1 MKTKKKPKNQPHL
14 KITNT
19 TMAKGKQFA
28 RPGKAPKA
36 KAPEPRTPDE
46 FQEAADREEETGGK
60 WRAGD
65 PAKAGRAF
73 LRALEIYDKGLAKFA
88 TNFDL
93 AYNKAR
99 LELEV
104 SQSEEIVEAA
114 GLDLEALLRKT
125 LESHR
130 VALGLDEENVD
141 VRFNASQVM
150 TSLAEVL
157 SESEEGSD
165 EEAVNLLHES
175 LEMLEGCLARQEMA
189 IEQQKA
195 DFPEGGEEEAEEE
208 EGGVP
213 VEGAG
218 DVKDE
223 AVEKEKSEDGEE
235 EEQSAV
241 IMAAVTG
248 NDLLDTVHASLSAL
262 TTLIPLVGESAL
274 GNLGDMAHA
283 FTDIKAPNYI
293 ALLPE
298 DEQDTAKTEVGLARA
313 SFIAAYADAQFSAR
327 LIELKTY
334 IERLQAFDNIPGKDA
349 DAHALT
355 TEARARSEVVL
366 SAFDQSDSSNEFPA
380 SDCWKQL
387 SITQDRLTKASKLTT
402 EDAKE
407 RKAEVYQSKGDAE
420 LLRYRLATIP
430 GSTLSESIRNSGLTL
445 LNNAFKFYKGAAD
458 HAKVLGDD
466 DIADKA
472 KRRMGLINIM
482 ATVASKAAG
491 SSGSAAGGS
500 SSSSSASAAPAPSI
514 PGPAPK
520 GVDLEEAFN
529 ECLEDGL
536 MDFASAGQIL
546 EGLQG

>member
-1 MKTKKKPKNQPHL
+1 
-14 KITNT
+14 
-19 TMAKGKQFA
+19 MAKGKQFA

-36 KAPEPRTPDE
+36 KAPEPRTADE

-73 LRALEIYDKGLAKFA
+73 LRALEIYDRGLAKFA

-99 LELEV
+99 LELEL

-130 VALGLDEENVD
+130 VALGLDGENVD

-165 EEAVNLLHES
+165 EEAVGLLHES

-195 DFPEGGEEEAEEE
+195 DFPEGGEDAEE

-213 VEGAG
+213 VEEA
-218 DVKDE
+218 KDE
-223 AVEKEKSEDGEE
+223 AADVKVEADEKEESEEGEE

-298 DEQDTAKTEVGLARA
+298 DEQDTARTEVGLARA

-366 SAFDQSDSSNEFPA
+366 SAFDQQSDSSSEFPA

-430 GSTLSESIRNSGLTL
+430 GSSLSESIRNSGLTL
-445 LNNAFKFYKGAAD
+445 LSNAFKFYKGAAD
-458 HAKVLGDD
+458 HAKVLGDV

-472 KRRMGLINIM
+472 KRRMGLIHIM
-482 ATVASKAAG
+482 ATVVSKAAT
-491 SSGSAAGGS
+491 SSGSSAGGS
-500 SSSSSASAAPAPSI
+500 SSSSSASAAPAPAI

>member
-1 MKTKKKPKNQPHL
+1 
-14 KITNT
+14 
-19 TMAKGKQFA
+19 MAKGKQFA

-36 KAPEPRTPDE
+36 KAPEPRTADE
-46 FQEAADREEETGGK
+46 FQEAADKEEETGGK

-73 LRALEIYDKGLAKFA
+73 LRALEIYDKGLQKFA

-104 SQSEEIVEAA
+104 SQSEEIVEKA

-130 VALGLDEENVD
+130 VALALDAENVD
-141 VRFNASQVM
+141 VRFNTSQVL

-157 SESEEGSD
+157 SESEDGSD
-165 EEAVNLLHES
+165 EEAVNFLHES

-195 DFPEGGEEEAEEE
+195 DFPEGGEEAEDE

-213 VEGAG
+213 VEGGAEFKG
-218 DVKDE
+218 ETAEE
-223 AVEKEKSEDGEE
+223 AESDDGEE

-241 IMAAVTG
+241 IMNPVTG

-283 FTDIKAPNYI
+283 FTDTKAPNYI

-298 DEQDTAKTEVGLARA
+298 DEQDTARTEVGLARA

-355 TEARARSEVVL
+355 TEAQARSEVVL
-366 SAFDQSDSSNEFPA
+366 SAFDQSDSSSEFPA

-407 RKAEVYQSKGDAE
+407 RKADIYQSKGDAE

-430 GSTLSESIRNSGLTL
+430 GSTLSESVRNSGLTL
-445 LNNAFKFYKGAAD
+445 LSNAFKFYKGAAD
-458 HAKVLGDD
+458 HAKALGDAD
-466 DIADKA
+466 VGDKA
-472 KRRMGLINIM
+472 KRRMGMIHVM
-482 ATVASKAAG
+482 ATVVSKGASG
-491 SSGSAAGGS
+491 SGSAAGGS
-500 SSSSSASAAPAPSI
+500 SSSSSSSAAPAPAI

>member
-1 MKTKKKPKNQPHL
+1 
-14 KITNT
+14 
-19 TMAKGKQFA
+19 MAKGKQFA

-73 LRALEIYDKGLAKFA
+73 LRALELYDKGLAKFA

-130 VALGLDEENVD
+130 VALGLDAENVD

-195 DFPEGGEEEAEEE
+195 EFPEGGEEAEEE

-213 VEGAG
+213 VEGANG
-218 DVKDE
+218 VKDKT
-223 AVEKEKSEDGEE
+223 AEKDEPEEGEE

-298 DEQDTAKTEVGLARA
+298 DEQDTARTEVGLARA

-366 SAFDQSDSSNEFPA
+366 SAFDQSDSSSEFPT

-472 KRRMGLINIM
+472 KRRMGLIHIM

>member
-1 MKTKKKPKNQPHL
+1 
-14 KITNT
+14 
-19 TMAKGKQFA
+19 MAKGKQFA

-46 FQEAADREEETGGK
+46 FQEVADREEETGGK

-73 LRALEIYDKGLAKFA
+73 LRALEIYDKGLAKFP

-104 SQSEEIVEAA
+104 SQSEEIVDAA

-130 VALGLDEENVD
+130 VALALDAENVD

-157 SESEEGSD
+157 SESEGGSD
-165 EEAVNLLHES
+165 EEAVSLLHES
-175 LEMLEGCLARQEMA
+175 LETLEGCLARQEMA

-195 DFPEGGEEEAEEE
+195 VFPEGGEGAEEE
-208 EGGVP
+208 EKEEEDEGGVP

-218 DVKDE
+218 NVKDE
-223 AVEKEKSEDGEE
+223 AAETEESEEGEE

-298 DEQDTAKTEVGLARA
+298 DEQDAARTEVGLARA

-366 SAFDQSDSSNEFPA
+366 SAFDQSDSSSEFPA

-482 ATVASKAAG
+482 ATVASKAAC
-491 SSGSAAGGS
+491 SSGSAAAG
-500 SSSSSASAAPAPSI
+500 SSSASATPAPSI

>member
-1 MKTKKKPKNQPHL
+1 LYHKL
-14 KITNT
+14 KRYQKGTNPSLVI
-19 TMAKGKQFA
+19 MAKGGRPSA

-36 KAPEPRTPDE
+36 KAPEPRTADE
-46 FQEAADREEETGGK
+46 FQEAADKEEETGGK

-65 PAKAGRAF
+65 PGKSGRAF
-73 LRALEIYDKGLAKFA
+73 LRALEIYDKGLQKFPA
-88 TNFDL
+88 NFDL

-104 SQSEEIVEAA
+104 SQSHEIVEKA
-114 GLDLEALLRKT
+114 GLDLEELLRKT

-130 VALGLDEENVD
+130 VALALDAENVD
-141 VRFNASQVM
+141 VRFNTSQVL

-157 SESEEGSD
+157 SENGEDSEK
-165 EEAVNLLHES
+165 EAVTCLHES

-195 DFPEGGEEEAEEE
+195 EFPEGSEEDE
-208 EGGVP
+208 EGGVS
-213 VEGAG
+213 VEGAE
-218 DVKDE
+218 DSKDE
-223 AVEKEKSEDGEE
+223 TAEKVESEDGEE

-283 FTDIKAPNYI
+283 FTDTKAPKYI

-298 DEQDTAKTEVGLARA
+298 DEQDTARTEVGLARA
-313 SFIAAYADAQFSAR
+313 SFIAAYADAQYSAR

-334 IERLQAFDNIPGKDA
+334 IERLQAFDNIPGKDG
-349 DAHALT
+349 DAHALI
-355 TEARARSEVVL
+355 TEAQARSEVVL
-366 SAFDQSDSSNEFPA
+366 SALDQADSSNEFPA

-407 RKAEVYQSKGDAE
+407 SKADIYQSKGDAE

-430 GSTLSESIRNSGLTL
+430 GSTLSDSIRNSGLTL
-445 LNNAFKFYKGAAD
+445 LSNAFKFYKGAAD
-458 HAKVLGDD
+458 HAKALGDPEVG
-466 DIADKA
+466 DKA
-472 KRRMGLINIM
+472 KRRMGMIHVM
-482 ATVASKAAG
+482 STVVSKAAG
-491 SSGSAAGGS
+491 ASGSAAGGS
-500 SSSSSASAAPAPSI
+500 SSSSSSAAAVPSI

-529 ECLEDGL
+529 ECMDDGL
-536 MDFASAGQIL
+536 MDFTSASQIL

>member
-1 MKTKKKPKNQPHL
+1 
-14 KITNT
+14 
-19 TMAKGKQFA
+19 MAKGKQFA

-36 KAPEPRTPDE
+36 KAPEPRTADE
-46 FQEAADREEETGGK
+46 FQEAADKEEETGGK
-60 WRAGD
+60 WRVGD

-125 LESHR
+125 LDSHR
-130 VALGLDEENVD
+130 VALGLDAENVD
-141 VRFNASQVM
+141 VRFNAGQVM

-195 DFPEGGEEEAEEE
+195 DFPEGGEEAEEEE

-213 VEGAG
+213 VEGAA

-223 AVEKEKSEDGEE
+223 IAEKEESEDGKE

-248 NDLLDTVHASLSAL
+248 NDLLDTVHAFLSAL

-283 FTDIKAPNYI
+283 FTDVKAPNYI

-298 DEQDTAKTEVGLARA
+298 DEQDTARTEVGLARA

-334 IERLQAFDNIPGKDA
+334 IERLQAFDTIPGKDA
-349 DAHALT
+349 DALALN

-366 SAFDQSDSSNEFPA
+366 SAFDQASDSSDEFPA

-402 EDAKE
+402 EEAKE
-407 RKAEVYQSKGDAE
+407 RKAEIFQSKGDAE

-445 LNNAFKFYKGAAD
+445 LSNAFKFYKGAAD
-458 HAKVLGDD
+458 HAKVLGDVD
-466 DIADKA
+466 VADKA
-472 KRRMGLINIM
+472 KRRMGMIHVM
-482 ATVASKAAG
+482 ATVVSKGASASG
-491 SSGSAAGGS
+491 SGSAAGGS

-520 GVDLEEAFN
+520 NVDLEEAFN
-529 ECLEDGL
+529 ECLDDGL

>member
-1 MKTKKKPKNQPHL
+1 
-14 KITNT
+14 
-19 TMAKGKQFA
+19 MAKGKQFA

-36 KAPEPRTPDE
+36 KAPEPRTADE
-46 FQEAADREEETGGK
+46 FQEAADKEEETGGK

-65 PAKAGRAF
+65 PGKAGRAF
-73 LRALEIYDKGLAKFA
+73 LRALEIYDKGLQKFS

-104 SQSEEIVEAA
+104 TQSPEIVEKA
-114 GLDLEALLRKT
+114 GLDVEALLRKT

-130 VALGLDEENVD
+130 VALALDADNID
-141 VRFNASQVM
+141 VRFNTSQVL

-157 SESEEGSD
+157 SESQEGSD

-195 DFPEGGEEEAEEE
+195 DFPEGSEEAEDE

-213 VEGAG
+213 VEGAAEA
-218 DVKDE
+218 KDE
-223 AVEKEKSEDGEE
+223 TAEKAESDDGEE

-241 IMAAVTG
+241 IMNPVTG
-248 NDLLDTVHASLSAL
+248 NDLLDTIHASLSAL

-283 FTDIKAPNYI
+283 FTDTKAPNYI
-293 ALLPE
+293 LLLPE
-298 DEQDTAKTEVGLARA
+298 DEQDVARTEVGLARA

-349 DAHALT
+349 DAQALM

-366 SAFDQSDSSNEFPA
+366 SAFDQSESSTTEFPA

-387 SITQDRLTKASKLTT
+387 SITQDRLTKASKLST

-407 RKAEVYQSKGDAE
+407 DRAEIYQSKGDAE

-445 LNNAFKFYKGAAD
+445 LSNAFKFYKGAAD
-458 HAKVLGDD
+458 HAKALGDV
-466 DIADKA
+466 DIGDKA
-472 KRRMGLINIM
+472 KRRMGMIHVM
-482 ATVASKAAG
+482 FTVVSKGAG

-500 SSSSSASAAPAPSI
+500 SASSSASSAPTPSI

-520 GVDLEEAFN
+520 GVDLEAAFN

-536 MDFASAGQIL
+536 MDFASAGEIF

>member
-1 MKTKKKPKNQPHL
+1 
-14 KITNT
+14 
-19 TMAKGKQFA
+19 MAKGKQFA

-36 KAPEPRTPDE
+36 KAPEPRTADE
-46 FQEAADREEETGGK
+46 FQEAADKEEETGGK

-130 VALGLDEENVD
+130 VALALDAENVD
-141 VRFNASQVM
+141 VRFNAGQVM

-165 EEAVNLLHES
+165 EEAVNFLHES

-195 DFPEGGEEEAEEE
+195 DFPEGGEEAEEE

-213 VEGAG
+213 VDGAA
-218 DVKDE
+218 DVKE
-223 AVEKEKSEDGEE
+223 ETEKEESEDGEE

-274 GNLGDMAHA
+274 GNLGDMAYA
-283 FTDIKAPNYI
+283 FTDVKAPNYI
-293 ALLPE
+293 TLLPE
-298 DEQDTAKTEVGLARA
+298 DEQDTARTEVGLARA

-334 IERLQAFDNIPGKDA
+334 IERLQAFDTIPGKDA
-349 DAHALT
+349 DALALN

-366 SAFDQSDSSNEFPA
+366 SAFDQASDSSSEFPA

-402 EDAKE
+402 EEAKE
-407 RKAEVYQSKGDAE
+407 RKAEIFQSKGDAE

-445 LNNAFKFYKGAAD
+445 LSNAFKFYKGAAD
-458 HAKVLGDD
+458 HAKVLGDV

-472 KRRMGLINIM
+472 KRRMGMIHVM
-482 ATVASKAAG
+482 ATVVSKGASA
-491 SSGSAAGGS
+491 SGSAAGGS
-500 SSSSSASAAPAPSI
+500 SSSSSASAAPVPSI

-520 GVDLEEAFN
+520 NVDLEEAFN
-529 ECLEDGL
+529 ECLDDGL

>member
-1 MKTKKKPKNQPHL
+1 
-14 KITNT
+14 
-19 TMAKGKQFA
+19 MAKGKQFA

-99 LELEV
+99 LELEL

-195 DFPEGGEEEAEEE
+195 EFPEGGEEAE
-208 EGGVP
+208 
-213 VEGAG
+213 
-218 DVKDE
+218 
-223 AVEKEKSEDGEE
+223 
-235 EEQSAV
+235 
-241 IMAAVTG
+241 
-248 NDLLDTVHASLSAL
+248 
-262 TTLIPLVGESAL
+262 
-274 GNLGDMAHA
+274 
-283 FTDIKAPNYI
+283 
-293 ALLPE
+293 
-298 DEQDTAKTEVGLARA
+298 
-313 SFIAAYADAQFSAR
+313 
-327 LIELKTY
+327 
-334 IERLQAFDNIPGKDA
+334 
-349 DAHALT
+349 
-355 TEARARSEVVL
+355 
-366 SAFDQSDSSNEFPA
+366 
-380 SDCWKQL
+380 
-387 SITQDRLTKASKLTT
+387 
-402 EDAKE
+402 
-407 RKAEVYQSKGDAE
+407 
-420 LLRYRLATIP
+420 
-430 GSTLSESIRNSGLTL
+430 
-445 LNNAFKFYKGAAD
+445 
-458 HAKVLGDD
+458 
-466 DIADKA
+466 
-472 KRRMGLINIM
+472 
-482 ATVASKAAG
+482 
-491 SSGSAAGGS
+491 
-500 SSSSSASAAPAPSI
+500 
-514 PGPAPK
+514 
-520 GVDLEEAFN
+520 
-529 ECLEDGL
+529 
-536 MDFASAGQIL
+536 
-546 EGLQG
+546 

>member
-1 MKTKKKPKNQPHL
+1 
-14 KITNT
+14 
-19 TMAKGKQFA
+19 MAKGKQFA

-65 PAKAGRAF
+65 PGKSGRAF
-73 LRALEIYDKGLAKFA
+73 LRALEIYDKGLQKFP

-104 SQSEEIVEAA
+104 SQSHEIVEKA
-114 GLDLEALLRKT
+114 GLDLEALLRQT
-125 LESHR
+125 LDSHR
-130 VALGLDEENVD
+130 VALALDAENVD

-157 SESEEGSD
+157 SESEDGED
-165 EEAVNLLHES
+165 EEAVKLLHES

-195 DFPEGGEEEAEEE
+195 DFPSGGEEVEEE

-213 VEGAG
+213 VDGESAPKEQAKEEA
-218 DVKDE
+218 KDE
-223 AVEKEKSEDGEE
+223 AEADDDE

-241 IMAAVTG
+241 IENPVTG

-262 TTLIPLVGESAL
+262 TTLIPLSGESAL

-283 FTDIKAPNYI
+283 FTDNKAPNYI

-298 DEQDTAKTEVGLARA
+298 DEQDAARLEVGLARA
-313 SFIAAYADAQFSAR
+313 SFIAAYADAQYSAR

-334 IERLQAFDNIPGKDA
+334 IERLQAFDIPGKDA
-349 DAHALT
+349 DVNALT
-355 TEARARSEVVL
+355 AEAEARSEVVL
-366 SAFDQSDSSNEFPA
+366 AALDQADSSSEFPA

-387 SITQDRLTKASKLTT
+387 SITQDRLTKASKLTDD
-402 EDAKE
+402 DAKE
-407 RKAEVYQSKGDAE
+407 RKAEVFQSKGDAE
-420 LLRYRLATIP
+420 LLRYRLATMP
-430 GSTLSESIRNSGLTL
+430 GSTLSESVRNSGLTL
-445 LNNAFKFYKGAAD
+445 LSNAFKFYKGAGD
-458 HAKVLGDD
+458 HAKVLGDVD
-466 DIADKA
+466 VADKA
-472 KRRMGLINIM
+472 KRRMALIHVM
-482 ATVASKAAG
+482 ATVVSKTAGG
-491 SSGSAAGGS
+491 SSSAEAGGS
-500 SSSSSASAAPAPSI
+500 SSSSAAASSAPQPSI

-536 MDFASAGQIL
+536 MDFAGAGQIM

>member
-1 MKTKKKPKNQPHL
+1 
-14 KITNT
+14 
-19 TMAKGKQFA
+19 MAKGKQFT

-36 KAPEPRTPDE
+36 KAPEPRTADE
-46 FQEAADREEETGGK
+46 FQEAADKEEETGGK
-60 WRAGD
+60 WRRGD

-73 LRALEIYDKGLAKFA
+73 LRALEIYDKGLQKFA

-99 LELEV
+99 LELEL

-114 GLDLEALLRKT
+114 GLDLQALLRKT

-130 VALGLDEENVD
+130 VALGLDAENVD
-141 VRFNASQVM
+141 VRFNTAQVL

-157 SESEEGSD
+157 SESAEGED
-165 EEAVNLLHES
+165 EEAVTFLHES

-195 DFPEGGEEEAEEE
+195 EFPEGSEEAEEE

-213 VEGAG
+213 VE
-218 DVKDE
+218 VKDE
-223 AVEKEKSEDGEE
+223 AKDEVKDEVESEDGEE
-235 EEQSAV
+235 EELSAV
-241 IMAAVTG
+241 IMNPVTG

-283 FTDIKAPNYI
+283 FTDTKAPNYI

-298 DEQDTAKTEVGLARA
+298 DEQDTARTEVGLARA
-313 SFIAAYADAQFSAR
+313 TFIAAYADAQFSAR

-355 TEARARSEVVL
+355 TEAQARSEVVL
-366 SAFDQSDSSNEFPA
+366 SAFDQSDSSSEFPA
-380 SDCWKQL
+380 SECWKQL

-407 RKAEVYQSKGDAE
+407 RKADIFQSKGDAE

-445 LNNAFKFYKGAAD
+445 LSNAFKFYKGAAD
-458 HAKVLGDD
+458 HAKALGDVD
-466 DIADKA
+466 VGDKA
-472 KRRMGLINIM
+472 KRRMGMIHVM
-482 ATVASKAAG
+482 ATVVSKGASA
-491 SSGSAAGGS
+491 SGSAAGGS
-500 SSSSSASAAPAPSI
+500 SSSSSSAAPAPAI

>member
-1 MKTKKKPKNQPHL
+1 
-14 KITNT
+14 
-19 TMAKGKQFA
+19 MAKGKQFA

-65 PAKAGRAF
+65 PGKSGRAF
-73 LRALEIYDKGLAKFA
+73 LRALEIYDKGLKKFS

-104 SQSEEIVEAA
+104 SQSPEIVEKA
-114 GLDLEALLRKT
+114 GLDLEALLRQT

-130 VALGLDEENVD
+130 VALALDAENVD

-157 SESEEGSD
+157 SESEEGED
-165 EEAVNLLHES
+165 EEAVRLLHES

-195 DFPEGGEEEAEEE
+195 DFPSGGEEAEEE

-213 VEGAG
+213 VAG
-218 DVKDE
+218 ESAPKDE
-223 AVEKEKSEDGEE
+223 AKDGAKGEADDGDE
-235 EEQSAV
+235 GDDEEQSAV
-241 IMAAVTG
+241 IENPVTG

-262 TTLIPLVGESAL
+262 TTLIPLSGESAL

-283 FTDIKAPNYI
+283 FTDNKAPNYI

-298 DEQDTAKTEVGLARA
+298 DEQDTARLEVGLARA
-313 SFIAAYADAQFSAR
+313 SFIAAYADAQYSAR
-327 LIELKTY
+327 LIELQTY
-334 IERLQAFDNIPGKDA
+334 IERLQAFDIPGKDA
-349 DAHALT
+349 DVNALT
-355 TEARARSEVVL
+355 AEAQARSEVVL
-366 SAFDQSDSSNEFPA
+366 SALDQADSSSEFPA

-402 EDAKE
+402 DDAKE
-407 RKAEVYQSKGDAE
+407 RKADVFQSKGDAE
-420 LLRYRLATIP
+420 LLRYRLATMP
-430 GSTLSESIRNSGLTL
+430 GSTLSESVRNSGLTL
-445 LNNAFKFYKGAAD
+445 LNNAFKFYKGAGD
-458 HAKVLGDD
+458 HAKVLGDVD
-466 DIADKA
+466 VADKA
-472 KRRMGLINIM
+472 KRRMALIHVM
-482 ATVASKAAG
+482 ATVVSKTAG
-491 SSGSAAGGS
+491 GSPSAAAGS
-500 SSSSSASAAPAPSI
+500 SSSSSAAASSAPQPSI

-536 MDFASAGQIL
+536 MDFAGAGQIM

>member
-1 MKTKKKPKNQPHL
+1 
-14 KITNT
+14 
-19 TMAKGKQFA
+19 MAKGKQFA

-99 LELEV
+99 LELEL

-130 VALGLDEENVD
+130 VALGLDGENVD

-165 EEAVNLLHES
+165 EEAVGLLHES

-195 DFPEGGEEEAEEE
+195 DFPEGGEEE

-213 VEGAG
+213 VEGTG
-218 DVKDE
+218 DVKEE
-223 AVEKEKSEDGEE
+223 AADVKVEADEKEESEEGEE

-298 DEQDTAKTEVGLARA
+298 DEQDTARTEVGLARA

-366 SAFDQSDSSNEFPA
+366 SAFDQQSDSSSEFPA

-430 GSTLSESIRNSGLTL
+430 GSSLSESIRNSGLTL
-445 LNNAFKFYKGAAD
+445 LSNAFKFYKGAAD
-458 HAKVLGDD
+458 HAKVLGDVD
-466 DIADKA
+466 VADKA
-472 KRRMGLINIM
+472 KRRMGMIHIM
-482 ATVASKAAG
+482 ATVVSKAAG

-500 SSSSSASAAPAPSI
+500 SSSSSASAAPAPAI

>member
-1 MKTKKKPKNQPHL
+1 
-14 KITNT
+14 
-19 TMAKGKQFA
+19 MAKGKQFA

-36 KAPEPRTPDE
+36 KAPEPRTADE

-73 LRALEIYDKGLAKFA
+73 LRALEIYDRGLAKFA

-99 LELEV
+99 LELEL

-130 VALGLDEENVD
+130 VALGLDGENVD
-141 VRFNASQVM
+141 VRFNASQVL

-165 EEAVNLLHES
+165 EEAVGLLHES

-195 DFPEGGEEEAEEE
+195 DFPEGGEEDE

-213 VEGAG
+213 VEGTG

-223 AVEKEKSEDGEE
+223 AADVKVEADEKEESEEGEE

-241 IMAAVTG
+241 IVAAVTG

-298 DEQDTAKTEVGLARA
+298 DEQDTARTEVGLARA

-366 SAFDQSDSSNEFPA
+366 SAFDQQSDSSSEFPA

-430 GSTLSESIRNSGLTL
+430 GSSLSESIRNSGLTL
-445 LNNAFKFYKGAAD
+445 LSNAFKFYKGAAD
-458 HAKVLGDD
+458 HAKVLGDV

-472 KRRMGLINIM
+472 KRRMGMIHIM
-482 ATVASKAAG
+482 ATVVSKAAG
-491 SSGSAAGGS
+491 SSGSSAGGS
-500 SSSSSASAAPAPSI
+500 SSSSSASAAPAPAI

>member
-1 MKTKKKPKNQPHL
+1 
-14 KITNT
+14 
-19 TMAKGKQFA
+19 MAKGKQFA

-36 KAPEPRTPDE
+36 KAPEPRTADE
-46 FQEAADREEETGGK
+46 FQEAADKEEETGGK

-73 LRALEIYDKGLAKFA
+73 MRALEIYDKGLQKFS

-104 SQSEEIVEAA
+104 SQSHEIVEKA
-114 GLDLEALLRKT
+114 GLDLEALLRQT
-125 LESHR
+125 LASHQ
-130 VALGLDEENVD
+130 VALALDAENVD
-141 VRFNASQVM
+141 VRFNTSQVF

-157 SESEEGSD
+157 SESEDGD
-165 EEAVNLLHES
+165 DQEAVKLLHDS

-195 DFPEGGEEEAEEE
+195 DFPEGSDDAE
-208 EGGVP
+208 EGGVS
-213 VEGAG
+213 VSGAD
-218 DVKDE
+218 DVKEETAGKSAPDAE
-223 AVEKEKSEDGEE
+223 AESEDDDE

-241 IMAAVTG
+241 IVNPVTG
-248 NDLLDTVHASLSAL
+248 NDLLDTIHASLSAL

-274 GNLGDMAHA
+274 GSLGDMAHA
-283 FTDIKAPNYI
+283 FTDVKAPNYI
-293 ALLPE
+293 ALLEE
-298 DEQDTAKTEVGLARA
+298 DEQDAARTEIGLSRA

-334 IERLQAFDNIPGKDA
+334 IERLQAFDNIPGKDG
-349 DAHALT
+349 DAHALI
-355 TEARARSEVVL
+355 TEAQARSEVVL
-366 SAFDQSDSSNEFPA
+366 SAFDQAGDSSSEFPA

-407 RKAEVYQSKGDAE
+407 SKADIYQSKGDAE

-445 LNNAFKFYKGAAD
+445 LSNAFKFYKGAAD
-458 HAKVLGDD
+458 HAKVLGDAD
-466 DIADKA
+466 VGDKA
-472 KRRMGLINIM
+472 KRRMGMIHIM
-482 ATVASKAAG
+482 ATVISKSA
-491 SSGSAAGGS
+491 SGSAAGGS
-500 SSSSSASAAPAPSI
+500 SSASSSSGAAAPSI

-520 GVDLEEAFN
+520 GVNIEEAFN
-529 ECLEDGL
+529 ECLDDGL
-536 MDFASAGQIL
+536 MDFASAGHIL
-546 EGLQG
+546 EGLQA

>member
-1 MKTKKKPKNQPHL
+1 
-14 KITNT
+14 
-19 TMAKGKQFA
+19 
-28 RPGKAPKA
+28 
-36 KAPEPRTPDE
+36 
-46 FQEAADREEETGGK
+46 
-60 WRAGD
+60 
-65 PAKAGRAF
+65 
-73 LRALEIYDKGLAKFA
+73 
-88 TNFDL
+88 
-93 AYNKAR
+93 
-99 LELEV
+99 
-104 SQSEEIVEAA
+104 
-114 GLDLEALLRKT
+114 
-125 LESHR
+125 
-130 VALGLDEENVD
+130 
-141 VRFNASQVM
+141 
-150 TSLAEVL
+150 
-157 SESEEGSD
+157 
-165 EEAVNLLHES
+165 
-175 LEMLEGCLARQEMA
+175 
-189 IEQQKA
+189 
-195 DFPEGGEEEAEEE
+195 
-208 EGGVP
+208 
-213 VEGAG
+213 
-218 DVKDE
+218 
-223 AVEKEKSEDGEE
+223 
-235 EEQSAV
+235 
-241 IMAAVTG
+241 
-248 NDLLDTVHASLSAL
+248 
-262 TTLIPLVGESAL
+262 
-274 GNLGDMAHA
+274 MAHA

-298 DEQDTAKTEVGLARA
+298 DEQDTARTEVGLARA

-366 SAFDQSDSSNEFPA
+366 SAFDQSDSSSEFPA

-472 KRRMGLINIM
+472 KRRMGLIHIM